1 MTATRPLE
9 PEVAAP
15 VFPGWCCSYCSEPL
29 QPAGHGL
36 YCAAEGR
43 YFATDRGIHRL
54 LPEERHRELRAFLE
68 LYQRVRRD
76 EGWRA
81 VPGLPHVGPEH
92 PQTRIWRQRA
102 LSLQAGLLLAQ
113 AALGRP
119 PWRVLDVG
127 AGCCWIAARLVESGH
142 QVAAVDVNLD
152 AQDGLAAAATLLSE
166 GAELPRAEA
175 EMEALPL
182 EPQSF
187 DLIVAGASLHY
198 PAVLPRTLVE
208 LRRVTRRG
216 GALLVLDSPAYR
228 RRADGEAMV
237 AERMRAQAERYRVRV
252 PRESQS
258 GYLVLPELRD
268 TFASAGWRLEV
279 HGWPQPLRE
288 LLRDA
293 IEAARH
299 GRRTARFPILLA
311 RRDG

>member
-1 MTATRPLE
+1 MTDVRALE
-9 PEVAAP
+9 AGVAAAP
-15 VFPGWCCSYCSEPL
+15 FPGWCCSYCADPL
-29 QPAGHGL
+29 LPASHGL
-36 YCAAEGR
+36 FCAGEGR

-81 VPGLPHVGPEH
+81 SPGLPRVPSDH
-92 PQTRIWRQRA
+92 PQAGIWRQRA
-102 LSLQAGLLLAQ
+102 TSLALGLELAQ
-113 AALGRP
+113 VLLPPP
-119 PWRVLDVG
+119 PWRVLEVG
-127 AGCCWIAARLVESGH
+127 AGCCWISAELMARGH
-142 QVAAVDVNLD
+142 RVAAVDVNLD
-152 AQDGLAAAATLLSE
+152 PEDGLAAAPALLPA
-166 GAELPRAEA
+166 GAALERAEA

-182 EPQSF
+182 EPQSV

-198 PAVLPRTLVE
+198 PAALQRTLVE
-208 LRRVTRRG
+208 LRRVTRRDG
-216 GALLVLDSPAYR
+216 VLLVLDSPVYR

-237 AERMRAQAERYRVRV
+237 AERMRAQAERYRLAV

-258 GYLVLPELRD
+258 GYLVLPELEAG
-268 TFASAGWRLEV
+268 FESAGWRLSV
-279 HGWPQPLRE
+279 HGWPRRPRE

-293 IEAARH
+293 IEIARH